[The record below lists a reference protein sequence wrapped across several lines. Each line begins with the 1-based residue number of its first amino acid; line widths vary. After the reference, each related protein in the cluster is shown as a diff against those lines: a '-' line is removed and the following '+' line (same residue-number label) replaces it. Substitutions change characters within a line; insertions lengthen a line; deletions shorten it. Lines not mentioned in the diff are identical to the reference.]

1 MPLFLVEP
9 DLSLTLELPIPEA
22 TIAALTTQL
31 EQMEAAGEMKAYCSR
46 LAAEI
51 ARLLPELVNWECK
64 APTSAQLAF
73 ALSLCR
79 KLGIE
84 LPSGATDSR
93 GAMYRF
99 LAVHAPRDPGLK

>member
-9 DLSLTLELPIPEA
+9 DLSLTLELPIPGA
-22 TIAALTTQL
+22 VITALAKQL
-31 EQMEAAGEMKAYCSR
+31 EQMEATGETGAYCSR
-46 LAAEI
+46 LGAEL

-64 APTSAQLAF
+64 APTSAQMAF

-84 LPSGATDSR
+84 LPLGAAENR

-99 LAVHAPRDPGLK
+99 LAAHAPRDPGFK